1 MRAVLAMVVAAVL
14 WSTGGLF
21 IKVISLDAVSLAGWR
36 SGIAAVALF
45 AIART
50 RGHKVGVPRDPLSW
64 LAAIAYAHILLLF
77 VCATKL
83 TTAANAIFLQYTAPM
98 YVLLLEPLLLKTRFR
113 ARDLA
118 FVGVAVAGMLLF
130 FTGRIEA
137 GGWLGNALALASG
150 AFFAVF
156 ALAVRSRH
164 DDAGARWTAVAYGN
178 VVLCIGVALYFL
190 GSGLSGLAT
199 PAVFAWP
206 ATTAESVGIAYLGV
220 VQIGV
225 SYALF
230 AYAISKLSA
239 LESTLIGMIEPVLN
253 PVWVFFGTGERPT
266 PWAFLGA
273 ALIVGS
279 VAARAAV
286 ASRDRDADISVDAPA
301 PS

>member
-1 MRAVLAMVVAAVL
+1 MWAVLAMVVAAVL

-21 IKVISLDAVSLAGWR
+21 IKVISLDALSLAGWR
-36 SGIAAVALF
+36 SGVAALTLF
-45 AIART
+45 ALAAM
-50 RGHKVGVPRDPLSW
+50 RGHRLAVPRTAPAW
-64 LAAIAYAHILLLF
+64 LAAGSYSFILVLF
-77 VCATKL
+77 VAATKL

-98 YVLLLEPLLLKTRFR
+98 YVLLLEPVLLKTRFR

-118 FVGVAVAGMLLF
+118 FVGVALGGMGLF
-130 FTGRIEA
+130 FVGRLEA
-137 GGWLGNALALASG
+137 GNMLGNALALASG

-156 ALAVRSRH
+156 ALAVRERK
-164 DDAGARWTAVAYGN
+164 DDAASRWQAVAYGN
-178 VVLCIGVALYFL
+178 LLLFIGVVLYAAL
-190 GSGLSGLAT
+190 G
-199 PAVFAWP
+199 PAEFGWP
-206 ATTAESVGIAYLGV
+206 ASTAEAAGIVYLGV

-253 PVWVFFGTGERPT
+253 PVWVFFGTGERPSN
-266 PWAFLGA
+266 WAFVGA

>member
-1 MRAVLAMVVAAVL
+1 MVVAAVL

-21 IKVISLDAVSLAGWR
+21 IKVISLDALSLAGWR
-36 SGIAAVALF
+36 SGIAAVTLF
-45 AIART
+45 ALAAT
-50 RGHKVGVPRDPLSW
+50 RGHRLGLPRTGPAL
-64 LAAIAYAHILLLF
+64 LAAGSYSLILVLF
-77 VCATKL
+77 VAATKL

-98 YVLLLEPLLLKTRFR
+98 YVLLLEPLLLGTRFR

-118 FVGVAVAGMLLF
+118 FVGVALGGMGLF
-130 FTGRIEA
+130 FVGRLEA
-137 GGWLGNALALASG
+137 GDWLGNAMALASG
-150 AFFAVF
+150 LFFAVF
-156 ALAVRSRH
+156 ALAVRARH
-164 DDAGARWTAVAYGN
+164 EDAAARWQAVAYGN
-178 VVLCIGVALYFL
+178 LLLFVGVVLYAAL
-190 GSGLSGLAT
+190 G

-206 ATTAESVGIAYLGV
+206 ASAAEAAGIAYLGV

-253 PVWVFFGTGERPT
+253 PVWVYFGTGERPSN
-266 PWAFLGA
+266 WAFLGA

>member
-1 MRAVLAMVVAAVL
+1 MVAAAVL

-36 SGIAAVALF
+36 SGVAAVTLF
-45 AIART
+45 ALART
-50 RGHKVGVPRDPLSW
+50 RGHSLELPRHPLSW
-64 LAAIAYAHILLLF
+64 LAAVAYAHILLLF

-118 FVGVAVAGMLLF
+118 FVGVALGGMLLF
-130 FTGRIEA
+130 FAGRIEA
-137 GGWLGNALALASG
+137 GDWLGNVLALTSG
-150 AFFAVF
+150 VFFAVF
-156 ALAVRSRH
+156 ALAIRSRH
-164 DDAGARWTAVAYGN
+164 DDAAARWQAVAYGN
-178 VVLCIGVALYFL
+178 VVLFVGVALYE
-190 GSGLSGLAT
+190 LAT
-199 PAVFAWP
+199 PATFAWP
-206 ATTAESVGIAYLGV
+206 ASAREAAGIAFLGV

-239 LESTLIGMIEPVLN
+239 LESTLVGMIEPVLN
-253 PVWVFFGTGERPT
+253 PVWVFLGTGERPT

-279 VAARAAV
+279 VATRAFV
-286 ASRDRDADISVDAPA
+286 AGRERGEDVSYDVPA